1 MNDDD
6 GEERER
12 AQSRAAYLR
21 ATALDSTSAARTR
34 RYEPAVARSRFQ
46 QTRALALARARAT
59 AADGGIDDDEEEAS
73 AREQLR
79 AQLGLGLG
87 VAAVEARSFAN
98 NPRVAVPLNGAPLSL
113 QGSLFAAAAAE
124 EREAQQST
132 GLQSGLQTGLK
143 TGLKAAP
150 KTKTL
155 NSARVA
161 WSLAQ
166 LDAEDARA
174 TLGTRAL
181 EEAREEA
188 KANAIGSASAL
199 FDDEE
204 EDAETLATAH
214 MPWAVRQAL
223 RPPGSASA
231 SSSSNSAS
239 GSASGSARAS
249 VRGSGGGAA
258 DLAATLARESDTVQR
273 RMQVGE
279 LSGKAQSMSAEQ
291 RANPTAVPF
300 ATEGAWEAHISANK
314 AIRDPKGV
322 PTVDARFRQH
332 TYELGEHT
340 RTLPTISVEG
350 GVGGVMAARSM
361 PHGAVS
367 EDFLTTAP
375 ALRAAAHTFDREAAA
390 SLSSEVSALKAAAA
404 LADATM
410 RPVAVLS
417 AAGRVE
423 LASGADADQRLDA
436 ENDVGP
442 AQAASVRA
450 RAAQTTYWHDD
461 DGRAVG
467 SALSTATALRAA
479 AAPVGFA
486 PPSSTSSSLN
496 KNRNENEDEESD
508 EDDAASLR
516 HRRNPLAGSWRAA
529 AARAA
534 EAAARATAA
543 MDAVGPRGAGQG
555 SAAAA
560 RSVDAAQHARHTM
573 QQARAASVH
582 GHFASDSDSDDDSDR
597 DGDDAND
604 ANVDDAV
611 NQGSHSRR
619 AYTRASDRANDRA
632 NYAVDATDGSVHV
645 GDGDDV
651 YPAHKARSAAA
662 QLLARTSQHA
672 TAEALQTLAALSAAD
687 ATPRARLAAVLQSDN
702 RAALESTQR
711 EPAILTAKSRAAQ
724 ALAGHHAADQLD
736 ALERARAAAHDPA
749 NLLRQA
755 SMAGAR
761 AGVTT
766 DELEEHAA
774 TEVPVLRAQAD
785 HAGKVRERAKAA
797 ADAAALLHGLRAFA
811 VLGKQK
817 GHSKLQAGENV
828 EDEEYEDDEEDEE
841 KLVTVSSGTRELPF
855 AHPMRGQAAA
865 REARARVVGSML
877 MKLQAAHALLEH
889 NNGAHFAH
897 AFSAPAT
904 SVARADLGGF
914 ESLPHLGGGFES
926 LPHSGSGSAAR
937 NVDETGD
944 AKAAASAEQEHADA
958 DAEGGIEETLWADRW
973 AVHRAAA
980 KTREAAYT
988 DVTEAILRAAAHAA
1002 VSDAPRMHA
1011 ATIHDAWTEG
1021 TRHELTPAQ
1030 QGALAAAEAHE
1041 AAQFASLQS
1050 QHPRQTA
1057 EFESLEDREA
1067 QAARDVLDQQQHEQQ
1082 QQQQQ
1087 VDARIADEHGG
1098 PDAGDWRARLPLP
1111 PALVSKA
1118 ARGDEAARFL
1128 EQLLVALQSSGF
1140 VGQVAGHASQSETNG
1155 EAGGEDDV
1163 ADSDED
1169 EGSEAEKKEEQEEQE
1184 RLDLQ
1189 LRPPTLP
1196 PMQAKPKRL
1205 PLPDARRRA
1214 HAKATD
1220 AFSTRLWQAPPSGG
1234 MYLAGSAPPRELAA
1248 SAYEDNESEEGV
1260 ADGSGTP
1267 APVPAAPPAAAQL
1280 SQLSQLAQ
1288 LAQDAED
1295 KETEKQAKEEV
1306 GRYRGTRGRLGL
1318 VLGSGMSAAR
1328 ALGQARDHEVEFL
1341 EGGLTAAAGLGSMHA
1356 RQEAA
1361 VRNQR
1366 LRDPML
1372 GALAVGALD
1381 ASNPDDA
1388 GADERNADEGNAG
1401 GKAIRTAPR
1410 NKEMKDDETDVA
1422 LDRTRAQRRR
1432 VFADATVVSS

>member
-461 DGRAVG
+461 DG
-467 SALSTATALRAA
+467 
-479 AAPVGFA
+479 
-486 PPSSTSSSLN
+486 
-496 KNRNENEDEESD
+496 
-508 EDDAASLR
+508 
-516 HRRNPLAGSWRAA
+516 RAA